1 VFVPVFFVATG
12 VRFDLTALFANAT
25 NLVRVPIFLAALL
38 IVRGV
43 PALVYSSL
51 ATREQT
57 LAAALLQATSLSFLV
72 VAGQIG
78 VQLDLLRPAVYA
90 ALVAAGLLSVL
101 LFPAAALTLLR
112 SSDEQ
117 PRDVSAA

>member
-1 VFVPVFFVATG
+1 
-12 VRFDLTALFANAT
+12 
-25 NLVRVPIFLAALL
+25 
-38 IVRGV
+38 
-43 PALVYSSL
+43 
-51 ATREQT
+51 
-57 LAAALLQATSLSFLV
+57 LQATSLSFLI

-112 SSDEQ
+112 SRQNSH
-117 PRDVSAA
+117 